1 MVGHDGPVPTGR
13 YVHLDPHGGTPV
25 AVEEFSCASGAAG
38 WRYVSTVRDPGG
50 GEMGRVDVTLDG
62 GGRQV
67 RVELAAGG
75 WRLRGGVAGGETVW
89 VRVPDTGRPVAEPG
103 GYARVSG
110 AGEVPAAGGAGE
122 VPAAGG
128 VGAVPAAGGVGAVPG
143 GDPGPGRSEA
153 GGAVGVER
161 SARAAGL
168 TGRSPAFLVAT
179 ARLLRLSAG
188 ARARV
193 RLVAVTEPVLGTRL
207 VDEDW
212 SLVTVAT
219 HPTETV
225 PLPVTRY
232 DVADLATGELRV
244 VHIAGDVVVAA
255 PALELDALHSP
266 PNL

>member
-1 MVGHDGPVPTGR
+1 
-13 YVHLDPHGGTPV
+13 V

-103 GYARVSG
+103 GYA
-110 AGEVPAAGGAGE
+110 
-122 VPAAGG
+122 
-128 VGAVPAAGGVGAVPG
+128 
-143 GDPGPGRSEA
+143 DPSRSEA
-153 GGAVGVER
+153 GEAVGVER

-244 VHIAGDVVVAA
+244 VHLAGDVVVAA
-255 PALELDALHSP
+255 PGLELDALHSP
-266 PNL
+266 PTL

>member
-1 MVGHDGPVPTGR
+1 M
-13 YVHLDPHGGTPV
+13 

-38 WRYVSTVRDPGG
+38 WRYVSTVRDPDGV
-50 GEMGRVDVTLDG
+50 EVGRVDVTLDG

-103 GYARVSG
+103 GYA
-110 AGEVPAAGGAGE
+110 
-122 VPAAGG
+122 
-128 VGAVPAAGGVGAVPG
+128 
-143 GDPGPGRSEA
+143 DPSRSEA
-153 GGAVGVER
+153 GGAVAVER

-232 DVADLATGELRV
+232 DVADLATGERRV